1 MYKTVVKI
9 CQSVSLSIED
19 HGKLTCHRQFNM
31 SNFTLATIFF
41 SLALIMGQ
49 LPNGQMFPG
58 VGGFGPK
65 LPDWMFDRFDPPLDK
80 DQSDHYDYDFDV
92 DHPMGIIVA
101 RSQPES
107 GSEEREM
114 YEKYGKY
121 PKFALPDGRVPNL
134 RSQSESGS
142 EEHKKNEKHGKYD
155 DREFFDFCVAINK
168 FCKLSGSGEDF
179 KWQGLHLCTKVCAI
193 PGLMPKYYS
202 NKKHGLFL
210 GQPGTDCHF
219 YVNFSKNV

>member
-1 MYKTVVKI
+1 MNN
-9 CQSVSLSIED
+9 C
-19 HGKLTCHRQFNM
+19 
-31 SNFTLATIFF
+31 TLGTIFF
-41 SLALIMGQ
+41 GIVLIMGQ
-49 LPNGQMFPG
+49 LPGNSGQMLPYRYPYIYPRPPI
-58 VGGFGPK
+58 GP
-65 LPDWMFDRFDPPLDK
+65 PP
-80 DQSDHYDYDFDV
+80 F
-92 DHPMGIIVA
+92 GIIVA

-121 PKFALPDGRVPNL
+121 PKFKLPDGRAQSL

>member
-1 MYKTVVKI
+1 
-9 CQSVSLSIED
+9 
-19 HGKLTCHRQFNM
+19 
-31 SNFTLATIFF
+31 
-41 SLALIMGQ
+41 
-49 LPNGQMFPG
+49 MFPG

-101 RSQPES
+101 RSQP
-107 GSEEREM
+107 
-114 YEKYGKY
+114 
-121 PKFALPDGRVPNL
+121 
-134 RSQSESGS
+134 ESGS

>member
-1 MYKTVVKI
+1 MQI
-9 CQSVSLSIED
+9 CQSLSIKD
-19 HGKLTCHRQFNM
+19 HRKLTFHRQFIMN
-31 SNFTLATIFF
+31 NFTLGTIFF
-41 SLALIMGQ
+41 GIVLIMGQ
-49 LPNGQMFPG
+49 LPGNSGQM
-58 VGGFGPK
+58 
-65 LPDWMFDRFDPPLDK
+65 LPYR
-80 DQSDHYDYDFDV
+80 
-92 DHPMGIIVA
+92 HPYIYPRPHFLGKIVA
-101 RSQPES
+101 RSQP
-107 GSEEREM
+107 
-114 YEKYGKY
+114 
-121 PKFALPDGRVPNL
+121 
-134 RSQSESGS
+134 ESGS

-155 DREFFDFCVAINK
+155 DREFIDFCIAINK

>member
-1 MYKTVVKI
+1 MNN
-9 CQSVSLSIED
+9 C
-19 HGKLTCHRQFNM
+19 
-31 SNFTLATIFF
+31 TLGTIFF
-41 SLALIMGQ
+41 GIVLIMGQ
-49 LPNGQMFPG
+49 LPGNSGQMFPHRPY
-58 VGGFGPK
+58 VYPRPPIGP
-65 LPDWMFDRFDPPLDK
+65 PP
-80 DQSDHYDYDFDV
+80 F
-92 DHPMGIIVA
+92 GIIVA
-101 RSQPES
+101 RSQP
-107 GSEEREM
+107 
-114 YEKYGKY
+114 
-121 PKFALPDGRVPNL
+121 
-134 RSQSESGS
+134 ESGS